1 MPLPCNEGWRHAQDL
16 RSRVQGPRGPPGPRP
31 PVRLRF
37 GDRREFRG
45 RCPVGRLARDAAPL
59 GRPGPGRRR
68 HPAGG
73 YHRRGRGDPPAQGR
87 GQAAAGGQRDPQGR
101 LDFLRGRAR
110 LPQPLIMAFIDQLR
124 ARGFAVGSICQV
136 LGNQGVQVAA
146 RTYRSWKAP
155 GRQVAARTV
164 CDAVVSNAL
173 LEARVGPDGRPT
185 PESLYGRRK
194 MTALL
199 RRRGLAVA
207 HCTVDRLMRELGMQ
221 GVRRG
226 KTPRTTIPGK
236 DSTRAGDLLD
246 RDFTAPA
253 PNRVWIADFTYVR
266 AWTGMGY
273 VAFVV
278 DVYAQR
284 IVGWHAMSTRP
295 AELVLLPL
303 RMAAWA
309 RGQQGHPIVRGELV
323 HHSDAGSQYLAIRF
337 TEHLQ
342 LEGITPSVGSVGDA
356 YDNALMESIIGL
368 YKTECVRPGPFHAG
382 PFKTLSEVEFATM
395 AWVDWYNHRRL
406 HATLGM
412 VTPAEREAAYYAAL
426 HPEPQPV

>member
-1 MPLPCNEGWRHAQDL
+1 
-16 RSRVQGPRGPPGPRP
+16 
-31 PVRLRF
+31 
-37 GDRREFRG
+37 
-45 RCPVGRLARDAAPL
+45 
-59 GRPGPGRRR
+59 
-68 HPAGG
+68 
-73 YHRRGRGDPPAQGR
+73 
-87 GQAAAGGQRDPQGR
+87 
-101 LDFLRGRAR
+101 
-110 LPQPLIMAFIDQLR
+110 MAFIDRMR
-124 ARGFAVGSICQV
+124 AHGFAVESVCQV
-136 LGNQGVQVAA
+136 LQGQGVQVAA
-146 RTYRSWKAP
+146 RTYRAWKAP
-155 GRQVAARTV
+155 GRRVAARTIT
-164 CDAVVSNAL
+164 DAVVTNAL
-173 LEARVGPDGRPT
+173 LTARTSPDGRPT

-199 RRRGLAVA
+199 RRRGLPVA

-226 KTPRTTIPGK
+226 KQPQTTIPDADG
-236 DSTRAGDLLD
+236 RHARDLLD

-253 PNRVWIADFTYVR
+253 PNRVWIADFTYAR
-266 AWTGMGY
+266 TWEAMGY
-273 VAFVV
+273 VSFVV

-284 IVGWHAMSTRP
+284 IVGWHAMRTRP

-323 HHSDAGSQYLAIRF
+323 HHSDAGWQYCAIHF

-368 YKTECVRPGPFHAG
+368 YKTECVRPGPFHTG
-382 PFKTLSEVEFATM
+382 PFKTLSDVEYATM

-406 HATLGM
+406 HTTLGM
-412 VTPAEREAAYYAAL
+412 RTPAEHEAAHYTATAAL
-426 HPEPQPV
+426 QPEPQPV

>member
-1 MPLPCNEGWRHAQDL
+1 
-16 RSRVQGPRGPPGPRP
+16 
-31 PVRLRF
+31 
-37 GDRREFRG
+37 
-45 RCPVGRLARDAAPL
+45 
-59 GRPGPGRRR
+59 
-68 HPAGG
+68 
-73 YHRRGRGDPPAQGR
+73 
-87 GQAAAGGQRDPQGR
+87 
-101 LDFLRGRAR
+101 
-110 LPQPLIMAFIDQLR
+110 MAFIDQLR
-124 ARGFAVGSICQV
+124 ARGFAVGSTCQV

-199 RRRGLAVA
+199 RRRGLQVA

-226 KTPRTTIPGK
+226 KTPRTTIPGR

-284 IVGWHAMSTRP
+284 IVGWHAMRTRP

-368 YKTECVRPGPFHAG
+368 YKTECVRPGPFHTG

-412 VTPAEREAAYYAAL
+412 VTPAEREAAHYAAL
-426 HPEPQPV
+426 QPEPQPV

>member
-1 MPLPCNEGWRHAQDL
+1 MG
-16 RSRVQGPRGPPGPRP
+16 
-31 PVRLRF
+31 
-37 GDRREFRG
+37 
-45 RCPVGRLARDAAPL
+45 
-59 GRPGPGRRR
+59 
-68 HPAGG
+68 
-73 YHRRGRGDPPAQGR
+73 
-87 GQAAAGGQRDPQGR
+87 
-101 LDFLRGRAR
+101 
-110 LPQPLIMAFIDQLR
+110 FIDTMR
-124 ARGFAVGSICQV
+124 AQGFAVESICQV
-136 LGNQGVQVAA
+136 LRNQGVQVAA
-146 RTYRSWKAP
+146 RTYRAWKAP
-155 GRQVAARTV
+155 GRQVAARTIS
-164 CDAVVSNAL
+164 DAVVADAL
-173 LEARVGPDGRPT
+173 LGVRTCSDGRPT

-199 RRRGLAVA
+199 RRGGLAVA
-207 HCTVDRLMRELGMQ
+207 HCTVDRLMRELGMH

-226 KTPRTTIPGK
+226 KQPRTTTSNTDPAA
-236 DSTRAGDLLD
+236 RAGDLLD

-266 AWTGMGY
+266 TWAAMVY

-368 YKTECVRPGPFHAG
+368 YKTECIRPGPFHTG

-406 HATLGM
+406 HTTLGM
-412 VTPAEREAAYYAAL
+412 RTPAEHEAAHYTATAAL
-426 HPEPQPV
+426 QPEPQPL

>member
-1 MPLPCNEGWRHAQDL
+1 
-16 RSRVQGPRGPPGPRP
+16 
-31 PVRLRF
+31 
-37 GDRREFRG
+37 
-45 RCPVGRLARDAAPL
+45 
-59 GRPGPGRRR
+59 
-68 HPAGG
+68 
-73 YHRRGRGDPPAQGR
+73 
-87 GQAAAGGQRDPQGR
+87 
-101 LDFLRGRAR
+101 
-110 LPQPLIMAFIDQLR
+110 MAFIDQLR

-136 LGNQGVQVAA
+136 LRNQGVQVAA

-173 LEARVGPDGRPT
+173 LDARVGPDGRST

-199 RRRGLAVA
+199 RRRGLQVA

-426 HPEPQPV
+426 QPEPQPV

>member
-1 MPLPCNEGWRHAQDL
+1 
-16 RSRVQGPRGPPGPRP
+16 
-31 PVRLRF
+31 
-37 GDRREFRG
+37 
-45 RCPVGRLARDAAPL
+45 
-59 GRPGPGRRR
+59 
-68 HPAGG
+68 
-73 YHRRGRGDPPAQGR
+73 
-87 GQAAAGGQRDPQGR
+87 
-101 LDFLRGRAR
+101 
-110 LPQPLIMAFIDQLR
+110 MAFIDQLR

-136 LGNQGVQVAA
+136 LRNQGVQVAA

-173 LEARVGPDGRPT
+173 LDARVGPDGRPT

-199 RRRGLAVA
+199 RRRGLQVA
-207 HCTVDRLMRELGMQ
+207 HCTVDRLMGELGMQ

-278 DVYAQR
+278 DLYAQR

-368 YKTECVRPGPFHAG
+368 YKTECVRPGPFHTG

-426 HPEPQPV
+426 QPEPQPV

>member
-1 MPLPCNEGWRHAQDL
+1 
-16 RSRVQGPRGPPGPRP
+16 
-31 PVRLRF
+31 
-37 GDRREFRG
+37 
-45 RCPVGRLARDAAPL
+45 
-59 GRPGPGRRR
+59 
-68 HPAGG
+68 
-73 YHRRGRGDPPAQGR
+73 
-87 GQAAAGGQRDPQGR
+87 
-101 LDFLRGRAR
+101 
-110 LPQPLIMAFIDQLR
+110 MAFIDQLR

-173 LEARVGPDGRPT
+173 LDARVGPDGRPT

-199 RRRGLAVA
+199 RRRGLQVA
-207 HCTVDRLMRELGMQ
+207 HCTVDRLMGELGMQ

-278 DVYAQR
+278 DLYAQR

-368 YKTECVRPGPFHAG
+368 YKTECVRPGPFHTG
-382 PFKTLSEVEFATM
+382 PFKTLADVEYATM
-395 AWVDWYNHRRL
+395 AWVDWYDHRRL
-406 HATLGM
+406 HTTLEM
-412 VTPAEREAAYYAAL
+412 RTPAEHEAAHYAGL

>member
-1 MPLPCNEGWRHAQDL
+1 
-16 RSRVQGPRGPPGPRP
+16 
-31 PVRLRF
+31 
-37 GDRREFRG
+37 
-45 RCPVGRLARDAAPL
+45 
-59 GRPGPGRRR
+59 
-68 HPAGG
+68 
-73 YHRRGRGDPPAQGR
+73 
-87 GQAAAGGQRDPQGR
+87 
-101 LDFLRGRAR
+101 
-110 LPQPLIMAFIDQLR
+110 MAFIDQLR

-136 LGNQGVQVAA
+136 LRNQGVQVAA

-173 LEARVGPDGRPT
+173 LDARVGPDGRPT

-199 RRRGLAVA
+199 RRRGLQVA
-207 HCTVDRLMRELGMQ
+207 HCTVDRLMGELGMQ

-278 DVYAQR
+278 DLYAQR

-368 YKTECVRPGPFHAG
+368 YKTECVRPGPFHTG

-426 HPEPQPV
+426 QPEPQPA

>member
-1 MPLPCNEGWRHAQDL
+1 
-16 RSRVQGPRGPPGPRP
+16 
-31 PVRLRF
+31 
-37 GDRREFRG
+37 
-45 RCPVGRLARDAAPL
+45 
-59 GRPGPGRRR
+59 
-68 HPAGG
+68 
-73 YHRRGRGDPPAQGR
+73 
-87 GQAAAGGQRDPQGR
+87 
-101 LDFLRGRAR
+101 
-110 LPQPLIMAFIDQLR
+110 MAFIDQLR

-164 CDAVVSNAL
+164 GDAVVSNAL
-173 LEARVGPDGRPT
+173 LDARVGPDGRPT

-194 MTALL
+194 ITALL
-199 RRRGLAVA
+199 RRGGLQVA
-207 HCTVDRLMRELGMQ
+207 HCTVDRLMRELGME

-226 KTPRTTIPGK
+226 KTPRTTIPGT
-236 DSTRAGDLLD
+236 DGRRALDLLD

-368 YKTECVRPGPFHAG
+368 YKTECVRPGPFHTG

-406 HATLGM
+406 HTTLGM

-426 HPEPQPV
+426 QPEPQPV

>member
-1 MPLPCNEGWRHAQDL
+1 
-16 RSRVQGPRGPPGPRP
+16 
-31 PVRLRF
+31 
-37 GDRREFRG
+37 
-45 RCPVGRLARDAAPL
+45 
-59 GRPGPGRRR
+59 
-68 HPAGG
+68 
-73 YHRRGRGDPPAQGR
+73 
-87 GQAAAGGQRDPQGR
+87 
-101 LDFLRGRAR
+101 
-110 LPQPLIMAFIDQLR
+110 MAFTDRMR
-124 ARGFAVGSICQV
+124 AHGFAVESVCQV
-136 LGNQGVQVAA
+136 LQGQGVQVAA
-146 RTYRSWKAP
+146 RTYRAWKAP
-155 GRQVAARTV
+155 GRRVAARTIT
-164 CDAVVSNAL
+164 DAVVTNAL
-173 LEARVGPDGRPT
+173 LTARTSPDGRPT

-199 RRRGLAVA
+199 RRRGLPVA

-226 KTPRTTIPGK
+226 KQPRTTIPDADGR
-236 DSTRAGDLLD
+236 RARDLLD

-253 PNRVWIADFTYVR
+253 PNRVWIADFTYAR
-266 AWTGMGY
+266 TWEAMGY
-273 VAFVV
+273 VSFVV

-284 IVGWHAMSTRP
+284 IVGWHAMRTRP

-323 HHSDAGSQYLAIRF
+323 HHSDAGSQYCAIHF

-368 YKTECVRPGPFHAG
+368 YKTECVRPGPFHTG
-382 PFKTLSEVEFATM
+382 PFKTLSDVEYATM

-406 HATLGM
+406 HTTLGM
-412 VTPAEREAAYYAAL
+412 RTPAEHEAAHYTATAAL
-426 HPEPQPV
+426 QPEPQPV